1 MRALEHNVISNIVK
15 KYFFPQQGLFIIT
28 HTVHFQCQIKIWPW
42 PSTSL
47 DRPSTSLDWPST
59 SLDRPSTSLDPFY
72 PLGCCS
78 GFCFGVRHWFQR
90 WFIVLL
96 ILCFFKVKKKEK
108 KKKEKQKKKKSR
120 RAPSSSSSESSES
133 DHRHKV
139 ATSVNKNNCIHMYST
154 QH

>member
-1 MRALEHNVISNIVK
+1 MATALARS
-15 KYFFPQQGLFIIT
+15 KYHDSKPYFVPLNLFWVNFHSLRDLGLGVDFKDDLLYFIT
-28 HTVHFQCQIKIWPW
+28 
-42 PSTSL
+42 L
-47 DRPSTSLDWPST
+47 
-59 SLDRPSTSLDPFY
+59 
-72 PLGCCS
+72 
-78 GFCFGVRHWFQR
+78 
-90 WFIVLL
+90 
-96 ILCFFKVKKKEK
+96 FFKVKKKEK